1 MSEIKWKAPEFEY
14 REKNSSW
21 YLLAA
26 LIGASI
32 VIIALWQ
39 RNLLLAVFMV
49 IATIMVIYWGKQ
61 KPRVISYALTTD
73 HFIID
78 DAAYDLEDF
87 SEFYVDN
94 HILVFKNKKRLDGYT
109 KAFINSDQKNEI
121 REQLEQ
127 VLPDFDYEES
137 FSEVVSRKIGF

>member
-21 YLLAA
+21 YLSAA
-26 LIGASI
+26 LIGAFI
-32 VIIALWQ
+32 VITALWQ

-49 IATIMVIYWGKQ
+49 IATVMVVYWGKQ
-61 KPRVISYALTTD
+61 KPRTINYTLTTD
-73 HFIID
+73 HFTMNDIV
-78 DAAYDLEDF
+78 YDLEDF
-87 SEFYVDN
+87 SGFHVDN
-94 HILVFKNKKRLDGYT
+94 HLLVFENKKHFDGYI

-127 VLPDFDYEES
+127 ILPDFDYEES
-137 FSEVVSRKIGF
+137 FSEVISRKIGF